1 MATDQPEVTIR
12 TGFSSTM
19 VMFEAKVTNPTSG
32 DLRTIR
38 LTPKPIPPSTWV
50 DREQHL
56 IPLLRSRRSRKAAF
70 RLRPSSGQEVV
81 AMDLTVEWEDAYGAS
96 RGRLEVSSK
105 PVELSVPPL
114 RQPSE
119 GMDRWRAGLS
129 GGVAVELRLR
139 QEPPPEKMVDILKEA
154 LVSAPGKVSVQR
166 EEGPRGASG
175 RVWVRAEGSRGRR
188 AGLLVDITPDPV
200 TGGSRVLLTATAT
213 TEELLTMFYHA
224 CLSLMAE
231 ALPGIDGIAPHSLSD
246 IQ

>member
-1 MATDQPEVTIR
+1 
-12 TGFSSTM
+12 
-19 VMFEAKVTNPTSG
+19 
-32 DLRTIR
+32 
-38 LTPKPIPPSTWV
+38 V

-70 RLRPSSGQEVV
+70 RLRPSPGQKVV

-96 RGRLEVSSK
+96 RGRLTVSSK

-139 QEPPPEKMVDILKEA
+139 QEPPPEKLVDILKEA

-166 EEGPRGASG
+166 EEGPRGVSG